1 MLLWKDSIN
10 LTVVDSSKYYV
21 DVFVDRYTEQAWH
34 FTSFYGEPV
43 AWRRHEEWSKLSAL
57 NTYSTIPWLC
67 ASDFNEFTRQDEKI
81 GGAPRNH
88 NQMQLFR
95 TTIDECG
102 LMDLGFISPKF
113 TWSKHFTNGQS
124 IWERLDR
131 GLASNSWFLRFPG
144 TWIHHLP
151 CLSSDH
157 YPLLINPSGIDLPS
171 QEKKKIHFEEM
182 WLSDSRCGEVVLAAW
197 NSCANTDLDRAV
209 INKVNQCERD
219 LTWWNH
225 NVFGNVRKE
234 LNKKK
239 KTTTGGGRHGY

>member
-21 DVFVDRYTEQAWH
+21 DAFVDRYTEQAWH

-43 AWRRHEEWSKLSAL
+43 TWRRHEAWLKFSAL

-67 ASDFNEFTRQDEKI
+67 AGNFNEFTRQDEKI

-131 GLASNSWFLRFPG
+131 GLASNSWFLRFPS
-144 TWIHHLP
+144 TRIHHLP

-157 YPLLINPSGIDLPS
+157 CPLLINPSGIDLPS
-171 QEKKKIHFEEM
+171 QKKKKKKIT
-182 WLSDSRCGEVVLAAW
+182 LKKCGSLIAGVGKLFWQHGILVLILIW
-197 NSCANTDLDRAV
+197 
-209 INKVNQCERD
+209 I
-219 LTWWNH
+219 
-225 NVFGNVRKE
+225 E
-234 LNKKK
+234 L
-239 KTTTGGGRHGY
+239 